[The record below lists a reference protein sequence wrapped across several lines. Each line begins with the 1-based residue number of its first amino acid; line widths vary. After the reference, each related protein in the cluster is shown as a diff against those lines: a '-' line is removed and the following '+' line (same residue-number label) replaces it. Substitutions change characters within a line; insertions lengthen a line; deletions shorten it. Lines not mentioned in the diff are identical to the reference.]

1 MLRQFLLLTMT
12 LLFAGFAACG
22 AKQVSLDPK
31 NKTDAEIYQIAL
43 SHMKQE
49 EWDLARDAF
58 RTVFESFP
66 QSEFRIPSKLGIADA
81 YFGEGRT
88 ASLLLAYQ
96 EYQDF
101 ISLFPFSPKA
111 CYAQMRMGQCYFQM
125 VEAPDRDQTNTK
137 KALEEFRKVVD
148 NYPNCEQYQEAYK
161 YLVECYSQLAEHEY
175 LVALYYSRTDRP
187 AAAVER
193 VKVLLKT
200 YPESVHKP
208 RHYLTLA
215 ESLERMQQ
223 NQESCTYYDTVL
235 NKWPQSEES
244 TAAKEGRG
252 RVCKVG

>member
-1 MLRQFLLLTMT
+1 MLRQFVLLTMT

-43 SHMKQE
+43 AHMKEE

-66 QSEFRIPSKLGIADA
+66 QSEFRIPSKLGNADT
-81 YFGEGRT
+81 YFGDGRT

-125 VEAPDRDQTNTK
+125 VEDPDRDQTNTK
-137 KALEEFRKVVD
+137 KALEE
-148 NYPNCEQYQEAYK
+148 
-161 YLVECYSQLAEHEY
+161 
-175 LVALYYSRTDRP
+175 
-187 AAAVER
+187 
-193 VKVLLKT
+193 
-200 YPESVHKP
+200 
-208 RHYLTLA
+208 
-215 ESLERMQQ
+215 
-223 NQESCTYYDTVL
+223 
-235 NKWPQSEES
+235 
-244 TAAKEGRG
+244 
-252 RVCKVG
+252 